1 LINQEG
7 IDGSLLTIFHD
18 IAPEQ
23 DHGSNAKPNFLRGAI
38 QGASHYS
45 ETQSEQRGMKIKK
58 RRVGVNQFL
67 PFFWNHISKATQLLG
82 STHAAL
88 MVPARMCQG
97 EWTRCSESQSKEL
110 ESCHWDGST
119 GDLDSMPVFW
129 MGTCRV
135 KRRHPVFVFAPR
147 VFKQDFFD
155 SSML

>member
-1 LINQEG
+1 
-7 IDGSLLTIFHD
+7 
-18 IAPEQ
+18 
-23 DHGSNAKPNFLRGAI
+23 
-38 QGASHYS
+38 
-45 ETQSEQRGMKIKK
+45 MKIKK

-155 SSML
+155 SSIL